1 MKRKGSGRTK
11 GAGSFVAVNLDELN
25 RVLKPEAIVIVS
37 RRYSEQL
44 QLAAKGFIATTENI
58 QAAAQQIQFD
68 VSELEDKNNNE
79 NEEIEEVQITETSW

>member
-44 QLAAKGFIATTENI
+44 QLAAKGFKATTENI

-68 VSELEDKNNNE
+68 VSELEDKSE
-79 NEEIEEVQITETSW
+79 NEIVEEVQITETSW

>member
-44 QLAAKGFIATTENI
+44 QLAAKGFKATTENI

-68 VSELEDKNNNE
+68 VSELEDKNE

>member
-44 QLAAKGFIATTENI
+44 QLAAKGFKATTENI

-68 VSELEDKNNNE
+68 VGELEDKSE
-79 NEEIEEVQITETSW
+79 NEIVEEVQITETSW

>member
-44 QLAAKGFIATTENI
+44 QLAAKSFKATTENI

-68 VSELEDKNNNE
+68 VSELEDKNE